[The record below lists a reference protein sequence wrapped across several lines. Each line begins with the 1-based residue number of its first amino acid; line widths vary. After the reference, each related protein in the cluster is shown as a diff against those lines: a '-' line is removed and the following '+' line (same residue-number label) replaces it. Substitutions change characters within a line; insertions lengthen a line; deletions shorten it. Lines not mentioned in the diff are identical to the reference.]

1 MTPAVRALH
10 AAFAGMGATAAAIPA
25 VLPSVEQSVGASV
38 VSAVPALFAGLLV
51 GVLAS
56 GLALRRVRAMHLAAI
71 GCLVQAIALGGA
83 ALAPTATAFIV
94 FAAVAGLGFGLT
106 EASASVASKAV
117 STTSTAAILTALTA
131 TVAVTAA
138 LTPFLVAA
146 AAGTGRPPLV
156 LLVVAAAQVAAAI
169 ALVVGARGIAAPAPV
184 RGERPRG
191 LRRASLLALLPL
203 AIALPL
209 YVGVETV
216 FAGWSA
222 VIPAELLQVDP
233 AAAAIGTSVFWAL
246 MAVGRFVSSAM
257 LRSGVATRTALLVG
271 LLTAA
276 AMLALAAAVTPAA
289 PTFGL
294 IAIAVAVVGLAPTYA
309 LTMGLALDRL
319 DDTEAARATGAL
331 VACGAAGGS
340 AVPAAI
346 LLLTDDPTAP
356 ATFVATAVTCV
367 IVAALS
373 AIRVS
378 AAISP
383 AATGSRTA

>member
-1 MTPAVRALH
+1 MTPAVRGLY

-25 VLPSVEQSVGASV
+25 VLPSVEQGVGASV
-38 VSAVPALFAGLLV
+38 VSAVPALFGGLLV

-56 GLALRRVRAMHLAAI
+56 GLVLRRVRALHLAAI

-83 ALAPTATAFIV
+83 ALVGTAPAFIA
-94 FAAVAGLGFGLT
+94 FAGLAGLGFGLT

-138 LTPFLVAA
+138 LTPFLVAF

-156 LLVVAAAQVAAAI
+156 LLVVAAAQVAAAV

-184 RGERPRG
+184 RDERPRG
-191 LRRASLLALLPL
+191 LRRASVLALLPL

-209 YVGVETV
+209 YVGAETV

-233 AAAAIGTSVFWAL
+233 AAAAVGTSAFWGL

-257 LRSGVATRTALLVG
+257 LRSGVTTRSALLTG

-276 AMLALAAAVTPAA
+276 AMLALAAAVTPTA
-289 PTFGL
+289 PMFGL
-294 IAIAVAVVGLAPTYA
+294 VAIAIAVVGLAPTYA
-309 LTMGLALDRL
+309 LTVGLALDRL
-319 DDTEAARATGAL
+319 DDAEAARATGVL

-340 AVPAAI
+340 IVPAAI
-346 LLLTDDPTAP
+346 LFFTDDPTAP
-356 ATFVATAVTCV
+356 ATFVATAVICV

-373 AIRVS
+373 AIRVGTT
-378 AAISP
+378 SP